1 MGGVAANKIASLQEA
16 VAGLVQDGQFIASTA
31 EMDAVP
37 MALAREIVRSGR
49 HDLRIAGL
57 PGSGIAW
64 DLLIGAGCVVEAQV
78 CHISL
83 GASGPAPNF
92 KRLVE
97 GGRLKVND
105 NT

>member
-1 MGGVAANKIASLQEA
+1 MAHTKLVALSEA
-16 VAGLVQDGQFIASTA
+16 VAGLVQDGQLIATTG

-37 MALAREIVRSGR
+37 MSIVKEIVRTGKKN
-49 HDLRIAGL
+49 LRIVGL

-64 DLLIGAGCVVEAQV
+64 DLLIGAGCVAEAQV

-83 GASGPAPNF
+83 GGFGPAPNF
-92 KRLVE
+92 KRYVE

>member
-1 MGGVAANKIASLQEA
+1 MALDKLSSLNQA
-16 VAGLVQDGQFIASTA
+16 VAGLVQDGQLIATTG

-37 MALAREIVRSGR
+37 MGLAKEIVRAGKR
-49 HDLRIAGL
+49 DLRIVGL

-64 DLLIGAGCVVEAQV
+64 DLLIGAGCVAEAQV

-83 GASGPAPNF
+83 GGFGPAPNF
-92 KRLVE
+92 KRYAE
-97 GGRLKVND
+97 GGRVKVND

>member
-1 MGGVAANKIASLQEA
+1 MTVNKLESLREA
-16 VAGLVQDGQFIASTA
+16 VAGLVQDGQLVATTG

-37 MALAREIVRSGR
+37 MAIAKEMVRAGKR
-49 HDLRIAGL
+49 DLRIAGL

-64 DLLIGAGCVVEAQV
+64 DLLIGAGCVAEAQV

-83 GASGPAPNF
+83 GAHGPAPNF
-92 KRLVE
+92 KRYVE

>member
-1 MGGVAANKIASLQEA
+1 MPGNKLVSLPEA
-16 VAGLVQDGQFIASTA
+16 VAGLVKDGQLIATTG
-31 EMDAVP
+31 EMDAAP
-37 MALAREIVRSGR
+37 MAIAKEMVRAGKRE
-49 HDLRIAGL
+49 LRIVGL

-64 DLLIGAGCVVEAQV
+64 DLLIGAGCVAEAQV

-83 GASGPAPNF
+83 GGFGPAPNF
-92 KRLVE
+92 KRYVE

>member
-1 MGGVAANKIASLQEA
+1 MPGNKLVSLQEA
-16 VAGLVQDGQFIASTA
+16 VAGLVQDGQLIATTG
-31 EMDAVP
+31 EMDAAP
-37 MALAREIVRSGR
+37 MAIAKEMVRAGKR
-49 HDLRIAGL
+49 DLRIVGL

-64 DLLIGAGCVVEAQV
+64 DLLIGAGCVAQAQV

-83 GASGPAPNF
+83 GAYGPAPNF
-92 KRLVE
+92 KRYVE